1 MVIKKNKI
9 KKIIEYKKLIKGFQ
23 VYIKKNCILFIL
35 LIFFFPEMFSNESSS
50 SELILPELGDRVS
63 GAVSASQ
70 ERAIGEMFLKQVYAQ
85 APLISDPIIY
95 DYTEHLLYRLSEYSQ
110 VKDRYFTLLLIDDS
124 SLNAFAAPGG
134 IIGVNGGL
142 FLNADNEAQFASVIS
157 HELAHLSQRHFA
169 RNVLQSKDS
178 NLASALVMV
187 SSIAIALISNNPNAI
202 ATGPAFLQS
211 QNLRYSRL
219 FEKEADRVG
228 FINLVNAG
236 YDPNAMGEMFE
247 NMNDLRRLSGDLPPE
262 FLLTH
267 PLSSSR
273 ISDAFNAAE
282 NINSEDGK
290 KDTLEFGLMRSR
302 LEIYYESIPSNSLR
316 LFQSKVDK
324 NPTDANLYGLALAH
338 AENNNFSDSL
348 KILDLLIKKYP
359 KNLVINNTKVDIL
372 IANQKYES
380 ALLLVNK
387 FLEISPKNYP
397 LSISKSKLLL
407 ETEEYFKAEEIIRDQ
422 LLRKNDDP
430 QLWLLLSEIQ
440 KNGQNI
446 IGYHQSRA
454 EYFLLLGQNE
464 QALNQLE
471 FALKLTQNNFQ
482 VSERIMTKIID
493 IKKGLNE
500 ARGL

>member
-1 MVIKKNKI
+1 MRIKFFTI
-9 KKIIEYKKLIKGFQ
+9 FLITTSLQASVQSDDVF
-23 VYIKKNCILFIL
+23 
-35 LIFFFPEMFSNESSS
+35 ET
-50 SELILPELGDRVS
+50 ELALPELGDRVS
-63 GAVSASQ
+63 GAVSAAQ
-70 ERAIGEMFLKQVYAQ
+70 ERAIGNIVLEQIYSQ
-85 APLISDPIIY
+85 APLISDPLLF
-95 DYTEHLLYRLSEYSQ
+95 DYTEHLIYRLSEYSQ
-110 VKDRYFTLLLIDDS
+110 VKDRYFKVLLIDDK

-142 FLNADNEAQFASVIS
+142 FLHADNEGQFSSVLA

-169 RNVLQSKDS
+169 RNVLQSQDS

-202 ATGPAFLQS
+202 SVGPAFLQS

-236 YDPNAMGEMFE
+236 YNPKSMGEMFE
-247 NMNDLRRLSGDLPPE
+247 NMNELRRLSGDLPPE

-282 NINSEDGK
+282 NISDAGTK
-290 KDTLEFGLMRSR
+290 SDSLEYSLMRAR
-302 LEIYYESIPSNSLR
+302 LEVYYEVIPSNSLR
-316 LFQSKVDK
+316 LFQSKFDK
-324 NPTDANLYGLALAH
+324 DPNDANTYGLALAH
-338 AENNNFSDSL
+338 QKNNNYEKSINL
-348 KILDLLIKKYP
+348 LDKLIKKYP
-359 KNLVINNTKVDIL
+359 KNLVINTTKVDIL
-372 IANQKYES
+372 TAFGNYSE
-380 ALLLVNK
+380 ALLLVDK

-407 ETEEYFKAEEIIRDQ
+407 AMKSYFESEEIIRDQ

-430 QLWLLLSEIQ
+430 ELWLLLSEIQ
-440 KNGQNI
+440 RNSQNI
-446 IGYHQSRA
+446 LGYHQSRA
-454 EYFLLLGQNE
+454 EYYLLLGQDE

-471 FALKLTQNNFQ
+471 FALKMTQNNFQ
-482 VSERIMTKIID
+482 ASERIMTKIVD
-493 IKKGLNE
+493 IKKDLGE
-500 ARGL
+500 SRGL